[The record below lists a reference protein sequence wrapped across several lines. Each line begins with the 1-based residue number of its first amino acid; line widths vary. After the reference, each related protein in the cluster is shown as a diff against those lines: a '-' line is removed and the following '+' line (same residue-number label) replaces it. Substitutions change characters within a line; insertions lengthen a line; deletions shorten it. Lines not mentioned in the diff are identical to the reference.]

1 MNSNFPLSPPG
12 IKSTSALLQSPRIKF
27 TGKHTANRSGELTS
41 FEKRKKYD
49 SKKYLESKK
58 DKKEN
63 SVSNLNSEFKD
74 NFSALEL
81 PELEEAEKIFIKI
94 SADDPDN
101 NDVKDILRQIRN
113 AMYKDKEQKP
123 AAAAATSSSSSFKN
137 NDSQNAFSA
146 MGFDGNEDDND
157 NDYIDVENE
166 INSLFNQTKKMAN
179 SISSIFRPEIS
190 DSKCP
195 W

>member
-12 IKSTSALLQSPRIKF
+12 VKSTSALLQSPRI
-27 TGKHTANRSGELTS
+27 GKHTANRSGELTS

-63 SVSNLNSEFKD
+63 TVSNLNSEFKD

-94 SADDPDN
+94 SADDPNN

-113 AMYKDKEQKP
+113 AMYKDKEQKS
-123 AAAAATSSSSSFKN
+123 AASASSSSSSSSFKTN
-137 NDSQNAFSA
+137 EIQNASYH
-146 MGFDGNEDDND
+146 GNEDN
-157 NDYIDVENE
+157 NNNNIDEENE
-166 INSLFNQTKKMAN
+166 IYSLFNQTKKMAN